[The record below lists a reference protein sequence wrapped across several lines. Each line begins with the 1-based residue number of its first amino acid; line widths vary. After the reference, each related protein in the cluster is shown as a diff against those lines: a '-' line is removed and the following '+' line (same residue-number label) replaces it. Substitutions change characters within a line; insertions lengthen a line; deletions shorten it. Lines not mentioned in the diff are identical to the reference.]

1 MPTTSARR
9 GIVFAIG
16 SAILFAISTPLA
28 KPLLREGLSPQL
40 LAGLFYLGS
49 GVGLSALTLI
59 RSSLGQAG
67 GEAPLRGADVPRLA
81 VAILLGG
88 ALAPALLLLGLARTP
103 ASTAALLLNLEG
115 IATMVIAW
123 VIFHENVDRR
133 LIVGAISISAGAA
146 LLSWSGVG
154 VAPAGGSL
162 LIIGACLAW
171 GIDNNVTRTLSNADP
186 MQIALTKGLVAGGAN
201 LALALAM
208 GARLPAWPTA
218 LYAAALGF
226 FGYGVSLVLFVHA
239 LRLLGAARTS
249 AYFSTAPFIGALL
262 AVALLS
268 EAITLRLVAAG
279 LLMAAGV
286 YLHLRE
292 SHDHSHAHE
301 SLEHEHL
308 HVHDAHHHH
317 EHALTEDAEPH
328 SHRHRHSP
336 LVHTHPHYPDLH
348 HRHHHRIKS

>member
-1 MPTTSARR
+1 MPIATARP
-9 GIVFAIG
+9 GVIFAIG

-49 GVGLSALTLI
+49 GVGLSALQLI
-59 RSSLGQAG
+59 RAGLGRAA
-67 GEAPLRGADVPRLA
+67 GEAPLRAADLPRLGLA
-81 VAILLGG
+81 VLLGG
-88 ALAPALLLLGLARTP
+88 ALAPTLLLLGLARTP

-115 IATMVIAW
+115 IATMLIAW

-133 LIVGAISISAGAA
+133 LIVGAMAISAGAA

-154 VAPAGGSL
+154 IAPSGGSL
-162 LIIGACLAW
+162 LIAGACLAW
-171 GIDNNVTRTLSNADP
+171 GIDNNVTRTLSSADP
-186 MQIALTKGLVAGGAN
+186 VQIALIKGLVAGSVN
-201 LALALAM
+201 LALALVL
-208 GARLPAWPTA
+208 GARLPTFSIA
-218 LYAAALGF
+218 LYALMLGF

-262 AVALLS
+262 AVGLFS
-268 EAITLRLVAAG
+268 EAVTTKLVVAG

-292 SHDHSHAHE
+292 SHDHNHAHE
-301 SLEHEHL
+301 PLEHEHL
-308 HVHDAHHHH
+308 HVHDAHHQH
-317 EHALTEDAEPH
+317 EHGSSEGAAPH
-328 SHRHRHSP
+328 SHRHQHSP
-336 LVHTHPHYPDLH
+336 VVHSHPHYPDLH
-348 HRHHHRIKS
+348 HRHHHPH